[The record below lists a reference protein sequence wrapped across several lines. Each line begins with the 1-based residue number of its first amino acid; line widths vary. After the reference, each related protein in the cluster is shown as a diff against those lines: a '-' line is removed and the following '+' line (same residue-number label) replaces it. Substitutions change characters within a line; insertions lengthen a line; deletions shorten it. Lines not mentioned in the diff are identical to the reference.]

1 MLIVKRALVAVAV
14 AAMTIGIAGCADSAT
29 TASPDSANNPAPDK
43 VVIGG
48 LWATSGPSA
57 AYGDWYTN
65 ASELAVKE
73 INDAGGL
80 NGQTLVELQIEDTL
94 AQPGPA
100 VVAFQRLLGL
110 DVRFVQSAFSSQTL
124 AIMPIANEN
133 EIPVTNGGAQ
143 STHLAETGDF
153 LFNTIPLIYKESE
166 VLAAYL
172 HDEADAESAAVLY
185 TSDDGG
191 EAAYENF
198 QDAFETAGGS
208 VVAAEAGEYQGTDFR
223 SQLTKL
229 KESGADVLIIA
240 AFGLDS
246 NNIISQTREI
256 GWDVQIANTSWV
268 AIPDVLA
275 NPAAEGLIH
284 TSIPFAPTDEFVAA
298 YETAYGETP
307 TSGYIGNYY
316 DGVKMW
322 AAAYEAASDGGTKD
336 PSGREVADMIRELK
350 TFDSSYGSVLS
361 FDSQGVA
368 DRPISI
374 SAINGGKSAVV
385 ADDYGN

>member
-1 MLIVKRALVAVAV
+1 MKTVKKALATVAV
-14 AAMTIGIAGCADSAT
+14 AAMAVGMTACADGAGT
-29 TASPDSANNPAPDK
+29 TSEAAAPEK

-48 LWATSGPSA
+48 LWAMSGPSA
-57 AYGDWYTN
+57 AYGDWYLN
-65 ASELAVKE
+65 ASQLAVDE
-73 INDAGGL
+73 INEAGGL
-80 NGQTLVELQIEDTL
+80 NGQTQIELVVEDTQ
-94 AQPGPA
+94 AQPEPA
-100 VVAFQRLLGL
+100 VVALQRLLGE

-124 AIMPIANEN
+124 AIMPIANQN

-143 STHLAETGDF
+143 SPALAETGDF

-166 VLAAYL
+166 VLASYL
-172 HDEADAESAAVLY
+172 HDEADATKAAVIY

-198 QDAFETAGGS
+198 REAFEEVGGE

-229 KESGADVLIIA
+229 KTSGAEVLVIG

-246 NNIISQTREI
+246 NNIISQVREI

-284 TSIPFAPTDEFVAA
+284 TSIPFNPTDEFVTA
-298 YETAYGETP
+298 YEKAYGEAP

-316 DGVKMW
+316 DGVMVW
-322 AAAYEAASDGGTKD
+322 AEAYEAASNGGTKD
-336 PSGREVADMIRELK
+336 PSGKEVADKIREIG
-350 TFDSSYGSVLS
+350 TFDSSYGTPLA
-361 FDSQGVA
+361 FDDQGVA

-374 SAINGGKSAVV
+374 SQISDGASTVIAEN
-385 ADDYGN
+385 YGD

>member
-1 MLIVKRALVAVAV
+1 MKTPKKALVAVAAV
-14 AAMTIGIAGCADSAT
+14 ALGLTACADSAG
-29 TASPDSANNPAPDK
+29 TASEDTAPET

-48 LWATSGPSA
+48 LWAMSGPSA
-57 AYGDWYTN
+57 AYGDWYLN
-65 ASELAVKE
+65 ASQLAVDE
-73 INDAGGL
+73 INAAGGL
-80 NGQTLVELQIEDTL
+80 NGQTQVELVVEDTQ
-94 AQPGPA
+94 AQPEPA
-100 VVAFQRLLGL
+100 VVAFQRLLGQ

-124 AIMPIANEN
+124 AVMPIANQN

-143 STHLAETGDF
+143 STHLAETGDY

-166 VLAAYL
+166 VLASYL
-172 HDEADAESAAVLY
+172 HDDAGATSAAVLY

-198 QDAFETAGGS
+198 RDAYEEVGGE

-223 SQLTKL
+223 SQLTLL
-229 KESGADVLIIA
+229 KGSGADVLVIG

-246 NNIISQTREI
+246 NNIISQVREI

-284 TSIPFAPTDEFVAA
+284 TSIPFNPTDEFVAA
-298 YETAYGETP
+298 YQAAYGEEP

-316 DGVKMW
+316 DGVMVW
-322 AAAYEAASDGGTKD
+322 AEAYEAASEGGTRD
-336 PSGREVADMIRELK
+336 PSGQEVADMIREIGS
-350 TFDSSYGSVLS
+350 FDSSYGTPLS
-361 FDSQGVA
+361 FDDQGVA

-374 SAINGGKSAVV
+374 SQISGGTSTVIAEN
-385 ADDYGN
+385 DGN